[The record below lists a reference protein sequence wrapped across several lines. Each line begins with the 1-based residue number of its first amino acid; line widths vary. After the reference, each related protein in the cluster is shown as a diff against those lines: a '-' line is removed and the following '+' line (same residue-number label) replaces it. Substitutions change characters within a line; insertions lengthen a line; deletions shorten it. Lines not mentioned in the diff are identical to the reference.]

1 MTDTAN
7 AGDVAG
13 APARPKRTRAEKLR
27 RRASSTKFYAGG
39 NIAALVL
46 STIAAIGWAATGT
59 DGENGVFLML
69 GGFFPPVIGTIWFPL
84 VGVVVAVVIVTVT
97 AFSAAIVSDD
107 DDPFRRAWFAHVS
120 AAAFYAGLSFPLA
133 GIALLAL
140 FAATF
145 RV

>member
-1 MTDTAN
+1 MTETN
-7 AGDVAG
+7 ASEVAA
-13 APARPKRTRAEKLR
+13 APARRKPTRSEKLR
-27 RRASSTKFYAGG
+27 RRASSTRFYAAG

-46 STIAAIGWAATGT
+46 STIAAIGWAATSV

-69 GGFFPPVIGTIWFPL
+69 GGFFPQVIGTIWFPF
-84 VGVVVAVVIVTVT
+84 VGAIVAVVIVTVT

-140 FAATF
+140 FAATY